1 MEPGN
6 SALHLGGHH
15 RRRDEARRLRDLL
28 NTVLERTHG
37 NPARLPDERL
47 ISKGFGMSR
56 NGVREAL
63 QLLADEGRIA
73 RHVGSGSFARM
84 VPNRNAF
91 DRIVDFSKADRDI
104 SADTRAETM
113 GFRVLASVPETL
125 REALRLPDGVAL
137 AIFERL
143 VTRDDVPVELRT
155 HFLPLREG
163 DHVAAED
170 VPGDVYE
177 LIEVRFGRPI
187 ARATRAV
194 SALAADPS
202 AAAAL
207 NVEVGS
213 ALLLMEST
221 LVDAAGDVLMVTY
234 GRHRSDRM
242 TVTFS
247 AERIRPPD

>member
-1 MEPGN
+1 MERVS
-6 SALHLGGHH
+6 SALQLAGHD

-28 NTVLERTHG
+28 NTILERTQG

-56 NGVREAL
+56 NSVREAL
-63 QLLADEGRIA
+63 HLLADEGRIE
-73 RHVGSGSFARM
+73 RNVGSGSFARM
-84 VPNRNAF
+84 VPARNPF

-104 SADTRAETM
+104 RADTRAESM
-113 GFRVLASVPETL
+113 GFRMLSSVPETL
-125 REALRLPDGVAL
+125 RDALRLPEGVAL
-137 AIFERL
+137 AIFERI
-143 VTRDDVPVELRT
+143 VRRDDVPVELRT

-163 DHVAAED
+163 DHMTAED
-170 VPGDVYE
+170 VLGDVYE
-177 LIEVRFGRPI
+177 LIEVRFRRPI

-202 AAAAL
+202 SADVL
-207 NVEVGS
+207 KVELGS
-213 ALLLMEST
+213 PLLLMEST
-221 LVDAAGDVLMVTY
+221 LVDAAGDVVMVTY

-247 AERIRPPD
+247 AERIPPTD